1 MSTFSVGIVKSLIM
15 STNLETFCQNLVFS
29 FRGSGV
35 IRGMEVFAREHP
47 GALRLLHKLTDDGL
61 ETPDIVSLTL
71 SDSSALAFSAQK
83 IIRTVTP
90 TSTISTPIEYQGML
104 LGTVRLTFSSED
116 DLQMVSDEEALIVAT
131 ATSAFLETELKSLRR
146 RSKPAKQL
154 GESLSPR
161 QLEVFQ
167 RMSKGEVYSAIARE
181 LHMSESLV
189 RLEASR
195 IFRFLGVRNRS
206 EAIFEG
212 RHLLTTPPPR
222 ELVG

>member
-47 GALRLLHKLTDDGL
+47 GALRLLHKLTDEGL

-83 IIRTVTP
+83 SVRTLKPAP
-90 TSTISTPIEYQGML
+90 TLSTPIEYQGML
-104 LGTVRLTFSSED
+104 LGTVRLTFSSEE
-116 DLQMVSDEEALIVAT
+116 DLEMVSDEEALIVAT
-131 ATSAFLETELKSLRR
+131 ATSAFLDTELKSMRR
-146 RSKPAKQL
+146 RSKSTKPV
-154 GESLSPR
+154 GEGLSAR
-161 QLEVFQ
+161 QLDVFS

-195 IFRFLGVRNRS
+195 IF
-206 EAIFEG
+206 
-212 RHLLTTPPPR
+212 
-222 ELVG
+222 